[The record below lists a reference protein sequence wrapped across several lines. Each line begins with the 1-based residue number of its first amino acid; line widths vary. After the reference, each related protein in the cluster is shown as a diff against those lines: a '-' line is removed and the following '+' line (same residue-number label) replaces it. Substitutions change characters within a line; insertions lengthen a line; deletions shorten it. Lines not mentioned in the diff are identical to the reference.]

1 LDISIGMPTIF
12 ANLAASR
19 SRHISSQKIAQLRL
33 YFVLL
38 FWFLLPFQIQ
48 NLHAENP
55 GSVANLI
62 GDQDAVLVADHQ
74 GRIIVSKN
82 ADKKLIP
89 ASTLKILT
97 SLVAMHYL
105 GPDYRFTTEFYLD
118 NDSNLKIKGYG
129 DPLLTSEILEE
140 ISKALGSRL
149 DAEHKKIK
157 DIVLDDSYFKQP
169 IIIPGISPSSQPYDA
184 PNGALCANF
193 NTVYF
198 KRLENG
204 KYVSA
209 EEQTPLL
216 PFALRKVRES
226 KLTVGRIVFSHKES
240 ENTLYFGHL
249 FKYFLE
255 KQGIKSNG
263 SIRLGR
269 VNKENDRLV
278 FKYISG
284 FSIKEIISKLLEHSN
299 NFMANQLL
307 ISAGTKPYGPPGTLD
322 KGVLA
327 ALNYTKNV
335 LKIDYISIIE
345 GSGISRQNRISANS
359 LHKILEK
366 FEPYHELMHNSGR
379 EFYKT
384 GTLDGISTRAGYI
397 RNEKGGLYRFVVLI
411 NTQGKSAKPIMN
423 RLLKVLK

>member
-1 LDISIGMPTIF
+1 MCSIICPYMRIKPESIILSKPVIF
-12 ANLAASR
+12 
-19 SRHISSQKIAQLRL
+19 
-33 YFVLL
+33 FTLL
-38 FWFLLPFQIQ
+38 FWFLPPFQIQ
-48 NLHAENP
+48 NLHAENI
-55 GSVANLI
+55 GSVVNLI
-62 GDQDAVLVADHQ
+62 GDYDAVLVADQQ
-74 GRIIVSKN
+74 GKIIVSKN

-118 NDSNLKIKGYG
+118 NNSNLKIKGYG

-149 DAEHKKIK
+149 EAERKKIK

-169 IIIPGISPSSQPYDA
+169 ITIPGISTSSQPYDA

-198 KRLENG
+198 KRLKNG

-216 PFALRKVRES
+216 PFALRKVRKS
-226 KLTVGRIVFSHKES
+226 KPTMGRVVLSHKES

-263 SIRLGR
+263 SVRLGR

-278 FKYISG
+278 FKYVSG

-299 NFMANQLL
+299 NFTANQLL
-307 ISAGTKPYGPPGTLD
+307 ISAGVKLYGPPGTLD

-327 ALNYTKNV
+327 TLNYTKNV
-335 LKIDYISIIE
+335 LKIDCISIIE

-366 FEPYHELMHNSGR
+366 FEPYHKLMHKSGR
-379 EFYKT
+379 KFYKT

-397 RNEKGGLYRFVVLI
+397 KNEKGGLYRFVVLI
-411 NTQGKSAKPIMN
+411 NTQGKSAESIMN
-423 RLLKVLK
+423 RLLAHLRCEHKCLK

>member
-1 LDISIGMPTIF
+1 
-12 ANLAASR
+12 
-19 SRHISSQKIAQLRL
+19 
-33 YFVLL
+33 
-38 FWFLLPFQIQ
+38 LLPCRIQ
-48 NLHAENP
+48 NLHAENL
-55 GSVANLI
+55 SDVANLI
-62 GDQDAVLVADHQ
+62 GDHDAILVADHR
-74 GRIIVSKN
+74 GGILLSKN

-97 SLVAMHYL
+97 SLVAIHYM

-157 DIVLDDSYFKQP
+157 NIVLDDSYFKQP
-169 IIIPGISPSSQPYDA
+169 IIIPGITSSSEPYDA

-198 KRLENG
+198 RRLENG

-216 PFALRKVRES
+216 PFALRKVKES
-226 KLTVGRIVFSHKES
+226 KLNRGRIVFSHKEN

-249 FKYFLE
+249 LKYFLE
-255 KQGIKSNG
+255 KEGVESNG
-263 SIRLGR
+263 DIRFGI
-269 VNKENDRLV
+269 VNKENDELL
-278 FKYISG
+278 
-284 FSIKEIISKLLEHSN
+284 FSYTSCYLIKNIISKLLEHSN
-299 NFMANQLL
+299 NFTANQLL
-307 ISAGTKPYGPPGTLD
+307 IAAGAKLYGPPGTLD

-327 ALNYTKNV
+327 AKDYAEKILN
-335 LKIDYISIIE
+335 LKGLCIVE
-345 GSGISRQNRISANS
+345 GSGISKKNRISAKS
-359 LHKILEK
+359 LYKTIEA
-366 FEPYHELMHNSGR
+366 FIPYHNLMQQKER

-384 GTLDGISTRAGYI
+384 GTLKDINTRVGYI
-397 RNEKGGLYRFVVLI
+397 RGNKGELYSFVVMI
-411 NTQGKSAKPIMN
+411 NTPGKSAEHIMK
-423 RLLKVLK
+423 RLLNALK

>member
-1 LDISIGMPTIF
+1 MRIKPESIILSKPAIF
-12 ANLAASR
+12 
-19 SRHISSQKIAQLRL
+19 
-33 YFVLL
+33 FTLL
-38 FWFLLPFQIQ
+38 FWFLLHFQIQ

-97 SLVAMHYL
+97 SLVAIHYL
-105 GPDYRFTTEFYLD
+105 GQDYRFTTEFYLD

-149 DAEHKKIK
+149 EAEHKKIK

-169 IIIPGISPSSQPYDA
+169 ITIPGISPSSQPYDA

-216 PFALRKVRES
+216 PFALRKVK
-226 KLTVGRIVFSHKES
+226 KLKMAMGRIVFSHKES

-263 SIRLGR
+263 SIRLER
-269 VNKENDRLV
+269 VNKDDKLV
-278 FKYISG
+278 FKYMSG

-307 ISAGTKPYGPPGTLD
+307 IAAGAKLYGSPGTLD

-327 ALNYTKNV
+327 AKNYAENILNLKNLCIV
-335 LKIDYISIIE
+335 E
-345 GSGISRQNRISANS
+345 GSGISRQNRISAKS
-359 LHKILEK
+359 LYKTIEA
-366 FEPYHELMHNSGR
+366 FIPYHNLMQKKER

-384 GTLDGISTRAGYI
+384 GTLKDINTRVGYI
-397 RNEKGGLYRFVVLI
+397 KSNKGEVYTFVIMI
-411 NTQGKSAKPIMN
+411 NTPGKTTEVIMDM
-423 RLLKVLK
+423 LLKIL

>member
-1 LDISIGMPTIF
+1 MRSFITSKPAIF
-12 ANLAASR
+12 
-19 SRHISSQKIAQLRL
+19 
-33 YFVLL
+33 FTLL
-38 FWFLLPFQIQ
+38 FCFLLFFQIQ
-48 NLHAENP
+48 AIQAEKL
-55 GSVANLI
+55 SDIADLI
-62 GDQDAVLVADHQ
+62 GDQDAVLVADKQ
-74 GRIIVSKN
+74 GRILLSKN

-97 SLVAMHYL
+97 SLAAMNYL

-129 DPLLTSEILEE
+129 DPLLTSEILDE
-140 ISKALGSRL
+140 ISKVLGARL

-157 DIVLDDSYFKQP
+157 DVVLDGSYFKQP
-169 IIIPGISPSSQPYDA
+169 IIIPGITSTSQPYDA

-216 PFALRKVRES
+216 PFALRKVKRS
-226 KLTVGRIVFSHKES
+226 KLPIGRVVFSRKEN

-255 KQGIKSNG
+255 KEGIKSNG

-269 VNKENDRLV
+269 VNKKNDRLL
-278 FKYISG
+278 FKYISSY
-284 FSIKEIISKLLEHSN
+284 SIKDIISKLLEHSN
-299 NFMANQLL
+299 NFLANQLL
-307 ISAGTKPYGPPGTLD
+307 IAAGAKLYSPPGTLD

-327 ALNYTKNV
+327 AKNYAEKILDLKNLCIV
-335 LKIDYISIIE
+335 E
-345 GSGISRQNRISANS
+345 GSGISRKNRISAKS
-359 LHKILEK
+359 LYKTIEA
-366 FEPYHELMHNSGR
+366 FIPYHNLMRKKER

-384 GTLDGISTRAGYI
+384 GTLKDINTRVGYI
-397 RNEKGGLYRFVVLI
+397 KSNKEKLYGFVVMI
-411 NTQGKSAKPIMN
+411 NTPGKNTDAIMDML
-423 RLLKVLK
+423 RDL

>member
-1 LDISIGMPTIF
+1 M
-12 ANLAASR
+12 
-19 SRHISSQKIAQLRL
+19 
-33 YFVLL
+33 
-38 FWFLLPFQIQ
+38 LPFQIQ
-48 NLHAENP
+48 NLHAENID
-55 GSVANLI
+55 SVTNLI
-62 GDQDAVLVADHQ
+62 GDQDAILVADHQ
-74 GRIIVSKN
+74 GRMIVSKN

-97 SLVAMHYL
+97 SLVSMHYL

-140 ISKALGSRL
+140 ISKALDSRL
-149 DAEHKKIK
+149 DAEHKNVK

-169 IIIPGISPSSQPYDA
+169 IIIPGISSSLQPYDA

-216 PFALRKVRES
+216 PFALRKAIKS
-226 KLTVGRIVFSHKES
+226 KLTMGRVVLSHKES
-240 ENTLYFGHL
+240 ENALYFGYL

-255 KQGIKSNG
+255 KQGIKFNG
-263 SIRLGR
+263 SIRLGS
-269 VNKENDRLV
+269 VNKENNRLV
-278 FKYISG
+278 FKYVSD
-284 FSIKEIISKLLEHSN
+284 FSIKKIISKLLEHSN
-299 NFMANQLL
+299 NFIANQLL
-307 ISAGTKPYGPPGTLD
+307 IATGAKLYGPPGTLD

-327 ALNYTKNV
+327 AKNYAENILN
-335 LKIDYISIIE
+335 LKDLSIVE
-345 GSGISRQNRISANS
+345 GAGISRKNRISAKS
-359 LHKILEK
+359 LYKTIEA
-366 FEPYHELMHNSGR
+366 FIPYHNLMQKKER

-384 GTLDGISTRAGYI
+384 GTLKDINTRAGYI
-397 RNEKGGLYRFVVLI
+397 KSNKEELYSFVVMI
-411 NTQGKSAKPIMN
+411 NTPGKTTETIMEMMLKI
-423 RLLKVLK
+423 LL

>member
-1 LDISIGMPTIF
+1 VNHKPLPIY
-12 ANLAASR
+12 
-19 SRHISSQKIAQLRL
+19 L

-48 NLHAENP
+48 NLHAENT
-55 GSVANLI
+55 GSVVNLI
-62 GDQDAVLVADHQ
+62 SDHDAVLVADHQ
-74 GRIIVSKN
+74 GRIMVSKN

-157 DIVLDDSYFKQP
+157 NIVLDDSYFKQP
-169 IIIPGISPSSQPYDA
+169 IIIPGISSSSQPYDA

-216 PFALRKVRES
+216 PFALRKVKKS
-226 KLTVGRIVFSHKES
+226 KMAMGRIVLSHKES

-263 SIRLGR
+263 NIRLGR
-269 VNKENDRLV
+269 VNKDDRLV

-307 ISAGTKPYGPPGTLD
+307 IAAGTKLYGSPGTLD

-327 ALNYTKNV
+327 AKNYAEKILN
-335 LKIDYISIIE
+335 LKDLCIVE
-345 GSGISRQNRISANS
+345 GSGISRKNRISAKS
-359 LHKILEK
+359 LYKTIEA
-366 FEPYHELMHNSGR
+366 FIPYHNLMQKKER

-384 GTLDGISTRAGYI
+384 GTLKDINTRVGYI
-397 RNEKGGLYRFVVLI
+397 RSNKEELYSFVVMI
-411 NTQGKSAKPIMN
+411 NTPGKTTEVIMDM
-423 RLLKVLK
+423 LLKIL